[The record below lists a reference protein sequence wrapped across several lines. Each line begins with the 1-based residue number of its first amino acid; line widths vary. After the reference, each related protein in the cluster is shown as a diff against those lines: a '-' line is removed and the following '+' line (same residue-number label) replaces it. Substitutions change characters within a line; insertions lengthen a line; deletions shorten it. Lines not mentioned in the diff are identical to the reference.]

1 MPIIIIIITSLI
13 IWLTYCTVYLNLFA
27 IYRYGTTTFLW
38 PPYHVLHT
46 DLLGNDVTRL
56 KEISAL
62 VRDPS
67 KSGSGSHTSGDTTAV
82 ERPLMIVLPR
92 QGRTAAETKKLL
104 IDSNLWFL

>member
-1 MPIIIIIITSLI
+1 MPIIIIISLI

-67 KSGSGSHTSGDTTAV
+67 KSGSGDTTAV